1 MFRVCGAACT
11 VVALRD
17 HTPMS
22 LRRGVHCAWCAM
34 SLFCCG
40 GVLFGVL
47 YVQAEGYWQRGAA
60 YKGFAPGVTSF
71 ADVDVEQL
79 QSVQEQPVYASLSDP
94 YPASFLLPV
103 LLLHFSILRTMTSA
117 VIDATHNTK
126 RRVVLQC
133 AQWLC
138 VRQAGSKRHVVCCRL
153 SVVWFVY
160 ALHRVTCHFMP
171 VLHTARR
178 PS

>member
-1 MFRVCGAACT
+1 MGARNPDVARRGIVYECSRCLVNWGKGGILITPNISMFRVCGAACT

-71 ADVDVEQL
+71 ADVDIEKL

-94 YPASFLLPV
+94 
-103 LLLHFSILRTMTSA
+103 
-117 VIDATHNTK
+117 
-126 RRVVLQC
+126 
-133 AQWLC
+133 
-138 VRQAGSKRHVVCCRL
+138 
-153 SVVWFVY
+153 
-160 ALHRVTCHFMP
+160 
-171 VLHTARR
+171 
-178 PS
+178 